1 MAYQDQENNLND
13 YLSILRRRRWIV
25 ITAFLGTL
33 LSTAI
38 FTFTAIPIYEA
49 STTIQIEE
57 KKGPTVSFSELP
69 INLGLQ
75 QFDALKTEA
84 EIMRSRTIIGRVVEG
99 VRLNEEDG
107 QSTLQKRIER
117 LQIAIKAEP
126 VRSTNL
132 LRISL
137 QNKDPEMA
145 AKILNRLSYEYIEQ
159 NLNVAKAEAS
169 QAKRFVEEQL
179 ETVKAD
185 LDNSQS
191 AMERFKSREGVTILS
206 EDMKTRVDRL
216 SEVET
221 KRVQIEMERKAL
233 EAILLSLEGNKE
245 LALTGT
251 NMTNPAVA
259 EFGRRL
265 AELQVQRA
273 SMLNYHTEEHP
284 SIIKINLSIKE
295 ARLRLKEE
303 AERALGDLRTK
314 EKTLAGIIGGYEE
327 EIKKL
332 PQAEQELANIMRTL
346 TVSEGIYTFLL
357 KKEKEAEIAMASEV
371 GNIRVIDAAIPPEK
385 PIKPN
390 KTMNIILGAIVGL
403 FLGIGLSFFIEYMD
417 DTVKGRDEAERRLAL
432 PVFGVLPLVGNKN
445 GFLANKKSPPE
456 TQQRNILLMAQE
468 RPRSYIM
475 EAYRTLRTNIQFF
488 EMDKRNQVILI
499 TSPIIGEGK
508 SITAANLASVF
519 AMDGARTLIIDADLR
534 RPMQHKIFNSPQEP
548 GLTNI
553 LTGRLNWSEVL
564 FKPDLDALSLIPSGP
579 IPPNPSELLGA
590 RRMDELL
597 AALKESFDIIIIDTP
612 PVVGLTDAMVLGQ
625 KADGIFILIEVDKT
639 PIKLAMQAR
648 DSLKMVKA
656 NIAGS
661 ILNKVPMERDGYG
674 YGYGYNYY
682 HYHSYHEDGEEE
694 KRASFLKRWLN
705 KKEERNK
712 TKV

>member
-1 MAYQDQENNLND
+1 MAYQDQENHLND

-69 INLGLQ
+69 IDLGFQ
-75 QFDALKTEA
+75 QFDPLKTEA
-84 EIMRSRTIIGRVVEG
+84 EIMKSRTIIGRVVEG
-99 VRLNEEDG
+99 ALPNEDDA
-107 QSTLQKRIER
+107 QSTLQKRIEG
-117 LQIAIKAEP
+117 LQKEIKAEP
-126 VRSTNL
+126 IKGTNL

-137 QNKDPEMA
+137 QNKDPERA

-169 QAKRFVEEQL
+169 QAKGFVEKQL
-179 ETVKAD
+179 EAVKTD

-216 SEVET
+216 SAVET

-233 EAILLSLEGNKE
+233 EAILLSLESNKE
-245 LALTGT
+245 LALTGN
-251 NMTNPAVA
+251 NMANPAVA

-273 SMLNYHTEEHP
+273 SMLNYHTEDHP
-284 SIIKINLSIKE
+284 SIIKINMSIKE
-295 ARLRLKEE
+295 AKLRLKKE
-303 AERALGDLRTK
+303 AEGALGDLRIK

-332 PQAEQELANIMRTL
+332 PQAEQELTNIMRTL

-403 FLGIGLSFFIEYMD
+403 FLGIGLSFFIEHMD
-417 DTVKGRDEAERRLAL
+417 DTVKGRDEAERHLAL
-432 PVFGVLPLVGNKN
+432 PVFGILPLVGHKN
-445 GFLANKKSPPE
+445 GFLINKKRLAE

-499 TSPIIGEGK
+499 TSAIVGEGK

-597 AALKESFDIIIIDTP
+597 TALKESFDIIILDTP

-639 PIKLAMQAR
+639 PIKLALQAR

-656 NIAGS
+656 NIAGA

-682 HYHSYHEDGEEE
+682 HTYHEDGEEE
-694 KRASFLKRWLN
+694 KGVSFLKRWLN
-705 KKEERNK
+705 KKEERHK

>member
-1 MAYQDQENNLND
+1 MDYNQQEPHLFD
-13 YLSILRRRRWIV
+13 YIEVLRRRRWIV
-25 ITAFLGTL
+25 IAAFLGTL
-33 LSTAI
+33 LSTGI
-38 FTFTAIPIYEA
+38 FTFTATPIYEA
-49 STTIQIEE
+49 STIIQIEE

-69 INLGLQ
+69 INLGLAQ
-75 QFDALKTEA
+75 LDPLKTEA
-84 EIMRSRTIIGRVVEG
+84 EIMKSRTIIGRVVEG
-99 VRLNEEDG
+99 VLPNEGDE
-107 QSTLQKRIER
+107 QSTLQKRIEG
-117 LQIAIKAEP
+117 LQRVIKAEP
-126 VRSTNL
+126 IKGTNL

-137 QNKDPEMA
+137 QNEDPERA

-169 QAKRFVEEQL
+169 QAKGFVEKQL

-191 AMERFKSREGVTILS
+191 DMERFKSREGVTILS

-221 KRVQIEMERKAL
+221 KRVQVEMERKAL
-233 EAILLSLEGNKE
+233 EAILLSLESNKGS
-245 LALTGT
+245 ALTGT

-273 SMLNYHTEEHP
+273 SLLNYHTEDHP
-284 SIIKINLSIKE
+284 SIIKINMAIKE
-295 ARLRLKEE
+295 AKLRLKEE

-314 EKTLAGIIGGYEE
+314 EKTLVGIIGGYEE

-332 PQAEQELANIMRTL
+332 PQAEQELTNIMRTL

-417 DTVKGRDEAERRLAL
+417 DTVKGRDETERRLAL
-432 PVFGVLPLVGNKN
+432 PVFGILPLIGHKN
-445 GFLANKKSPPE
+445 GFLANKKRLAE

-475 EAYRTLRTNIQFF
+475 EAYRALRTNIQFF
-488 EMDKRNQVILI
+488 EMEKRNQVIII
-499 TSPIIGEGK
+499 TSSIMGEGK
-508 SITAANLASVF
+508 SITAANLGSVF

-553 LTGRLNWSEVL
+553 LTGRLNWSEAL
-564 FKPDLDALSLIPSGP
+564 FKPGLEALSLIPSGP
-579 IPPNPSELLGA
+579 IPPNPTELLGA
-590 RRMDELL
+590 RKMDELL
-597 AALKESFDIIIIDTP
+597 VSLKESFDIIIIDTP

-639 PIKLAMQAR
+639 PIKLALQAR

-682 HYHSYHEDGEEE
+682 NSYNEDGEEE

-705 KKEERNK
+705 KKEERHK